1 MVTIRLARH
10 GAKKSPFYHVTVA
23 EKSAKRDGR
32 FIERIGFYNP
42 IARGADVPLRIDLA
56 RFDHWLANG
65 AQPTE
70 RVRQLAAEVRRMPAA
85 AMQPAPIAVSSGTE
99 AEAPQ
104 GTAERAGDE
113 DSTAAADPAP
123 EADAAATEPPAAA
136 EDADATV
143 EDVDASAEEAPAAES
158 G

>member
-65 AQPTE
+65 AQPTD

-85 AMQPAPIAVSSGTE
+85 AMQPAPAAASS
-99 AEAPQ
+99 
-104 GTAERAGDE
+104 GDE
-113 DSTAAADPAP
+113 DSTAVAEPAP
-123 EADAAATEPPAAA
+123 EADAAATEATATADVDAA
-136 EDADATV
+136 V
-143 EDVDASAEEAPAAES
+143 EDVDATAEEAPAAES

>member
-70 RVRQLAAEVRRMPAA
+70 RVRQLAALVRRMPAA
-85 AMQPAPIAVSSGTE
+85 AMQPAPVAVPSGTPAE
-99 AEAPQ
+99 TPQAPPGGVGDDGSAPAAEA
-104 GTAERAGDE
+104 
-113 DSTAAADPAP
+113 AAADETPPAAGAP
-123 EADAAATEPPAAA
+123 PAADAAPADDGNASAEEPPAA
-136 EDADATV
+136 E
-143 EDVDASAEEAPAAES
+143 
-158 G
+158 GR